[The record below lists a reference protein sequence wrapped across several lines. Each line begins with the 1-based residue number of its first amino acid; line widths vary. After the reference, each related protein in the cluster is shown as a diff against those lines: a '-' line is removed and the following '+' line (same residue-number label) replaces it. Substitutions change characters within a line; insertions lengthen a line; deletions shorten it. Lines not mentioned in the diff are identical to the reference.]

1 MTNRNPIADRNRQI
15 AHINRLIDSAHKH
28 QRRDLELHQGS
39 EIPEALEFHY
49 EQNEAQLRH
58 LREWLASVEEAS

>member
-15 AHINRLIDSAHKH
+15 AHINQLIDSAHKS
-28 QRRDLELHQGS
+28 QRRDLELHQDS
-39 EIPEALEFHY
+39 EIPEALDFHY